1 MDSCTNGEI
10 STQTRHKMT
19 LNRKFFLGFIRIHIL
34 HHASHEDIY
43 GVQMIQE
50 LKNHGYDVSPGT
62 MYPILHSL
70 ENEGFLKS
78 RKENVKGKVRKYYKI
93 TSKGQKILQESSQ
106 KVSELIRELM
116 D

>member
-1 MDSCTNGEI
+1 MI
-10 STQTRHKMT
+10 
-19 LNRKFFLGFIRIHIL
+19 NRKFFLGFIRIHIL
-34 HHASHEDIY
+34 YHANQEEIY

-50 LKNHGYDVSPGT
+50 LKRHGYEVSPGT

-78 RKENVKGKVRKYYKI
+78 RRENVRGKIRKYYKI
-93 TSKGQKILQESSQ
+93 TSRGEKILQESRQ
-106 KVSELIRELM
+106 KINELIKEVN

>member
-1 MDSCTNGEI
+1 V
-10 STQTRHKMT
+10 T

-34 HHASHEDIY
+34 FHASQEKIY

-50 LKNHGYDVSPGT
+50 LKRHGYEVSPGT

-78 RKENVKGKVRKYYKI
+78 QNKNVKGKIRKYYKI
-93 TSKGQKILQESSQ
+93 TSKGQKILQESR
-106 KVSELIRELM
+106 KKINELINEVM
-116 D
+116 VS

>member
-1 MDSCTNGEI
+1 
-10 STQTRHKMT
+10 MT

-34 HHASHEDIY
+34 HHASHEEIY

-78 RKENVKGKVRKYYKI
+78 RKENVKGKIRKYYKI
-93 TSKGQKILQESSQ
+93 TSKGQKILHQSRQ
-106 KVSELIRELM
+106 KINELIREVM
-116 D
+116 G

>member
-1 MDSCTNGEI
+1 
-10 STQTRHKMT
+10 MT

-34 HHASHEDIY
+34 YHASKEEIY

-70 ENEGFLKS
+70 EGDGFLKS
-78 RKENVKGKVRKYYKI
+78 RKVNVQGKIRKYYKI
-93 TSKGQKILQESSQ
+93 TSKGQKILKESRQ
-106 KVSELIRELM
+106 KTVKLINEVM
-116 D
+116 V

>member
-1 MDSCTNGEI
+1 
-10 STQTRHKMT
+10 MT

-34 HHASHEDIY
+34 SHASKEEIY

-70 ENEGFLKS
+70 EGEGFLKS
-78 RKENVKGKVRKYYKI
+78 RKVNVQGKIRKYYKI
-93 TSKGQKILQESSQ
+93 TSKGQKILKESRQ
-106 KVSELIRELM
+106 KTLKLINEVM
-116 D
+116 E

>member
-1 MDSCTNGEI
+1 
-10 STQTRHKMT
+10 MT

-34 HHASHEDIY
+34 YHASKEEIY

-70 ENEGFLKS
+70 EGDGFLKS
-78 RKENVKGKVRKYYKI
+78 RKVNVQGKIRKYYKI
-93 TSKGQKILQESSQ
+93 TSKGQQILKESRQ
-106 KVSELIRELM
+106 KTVELINEVIE
-116 D
+116 

>member
-1 MDSCTNGEI
+1 
-10 STQTRHKMT
+10 MT

-34 HHASHEDIY
+34 HHANHGDIY

-50 LKNHGYDVSPGT
+50 LENHGYDISPGT

-78 RKENVKGKVRKYYKI
+78 RKENVQGKIRKYYKI

-106 KVSELIRELM
+106 KVSELISELM